1 MSTSLYKSVSAG
13 IFLCSFGVVLVSAAT
28 AQDVGQPA
36 AAPTAASSPGA
47 EGRAIALNR
56 TKGNCAVCHAIP
68 DVEFHGDIA
77 PPLVAMKQRFPDREK
92 LHAQVFDATQLNPSS
107 IMPPFGRHQI
117 LTPDELDKVVDWLMT
132 L

>member
-1 MSTSLYKSVSAG
+1 MSTSVYKSASAG
-13 IFLCSFGVVLVSAAT
+13 IFLCSFALVLVPTAT
-28 AQDVGQPA
+28 AQDIRQPA
-36 AAPTAASSPGA
+36 AAPTVASTPGA

-56 TKGNCAVCHAIP
+56 AKGNCAVCHAIP

-77 PPLVAMKQRFPDREK
+77 PPLVAMKQRFPDRVK
-92 LHAQVFDATQLNPSS
+92 LHAQVFDATQFNPTSV
-107 IMPPFGRHQI
+107 MPPFGRHQI